1 MQKPGNFQKM
11 KLYSRAAVRLRKN
24 LARLT
29 GFEPVAYCLEGSYS
43 IQLS

>member
-1 MQKPGNFQKM
+1 MCGTFF
-11 KLYSRAAVRLRKN
+11 AAARSP